1 MQPAESDIDGRPER
15 GETIAVLGAGGAMG
29 SPMARNL
36 LRADMGV
43 RAWDRTR
50 AKAEALADQGA
61 VVADTPAEAAAGAS
75 MILTMLADTEAVLSA
90 MEGEHGALESI
101 SGSVLWVQMSTI
113 GEAGTER
120 CAELAAAHGVVL
132 VDAPVLGT
140 RQPAEEGKLVV
151 MASGPD
157 DENVRER
164 LTPLFNA
171 VGQKTMWLGEAGA
184 GTRLKLVT
192 NAWLLTVVEGCAE
205 AIALA
210 EGLELDPALLL
221 AAVEGGPL
229 DLPYLRIKA
238 KAILTRDFEPS
249 FRLALAAKDATLIE
263 EAASA
268 RDLDLPLLATVHE
281 RLQQSARE
289 HGDEDVIAVYRT
301 IAPAGAAKSS
311 SR

>member
-113 GEAGTER
+113 GEAGTQR
-120 CAELAAAHGVVL
+120 GAEAAAAHGGVL
-132 VDAPVLGT
+132 VDAAVLGAP
-140 RQPAEEGKLVV
+140 QPAEEGKLVV

-157 DENVRER
+157 DEDVRER
-164 LTPLFNA
+164 L
-171 VGQKTMWLGEAGA
+171 
-184 GTRLKLVT
+184 
-192 NAWLLTVVEGCAE
+192 
-205 AIALA
+205 
-210 EGLELDPALLL
+210 
-221 AAVEGGPL
+221 
-229 DLPYLRIKA
+229 
-238 KAILTRDFEPS
+238 
-249 FRLALAAKDATLIE
+249 
-263 EAASA
+263 
-268 RDLDLPLLATVHE
+268 
-281 RLQQSARE
+281 
-289 HGDEDVIAVYRT
+289 
-301 IAPAGAAKSS
+301 
-311 SR
+311 